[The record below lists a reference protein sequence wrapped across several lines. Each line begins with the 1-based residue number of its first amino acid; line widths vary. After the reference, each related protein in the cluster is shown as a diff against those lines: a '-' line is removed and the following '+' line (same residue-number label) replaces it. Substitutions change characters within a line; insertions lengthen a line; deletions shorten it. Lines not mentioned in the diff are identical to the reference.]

1 MKLRMTQD
9 AFTTL
14 EVSLKET
21 KLQELTIN
29 YVYLEETALE
39 SLAQGLKENQSLKM
53 LNLAYCNI

>member
-1 MKLRMTQD
+1 VKLRMTQD

>member
-1 MKLRMTQD
+1 MTQD
-9 AFTTL
+9 AITTL